1 MTPQTLEEQ
10 LTKYLTDVH
19 SIEEQAL
26 PQMKAAPDL
35 AGAPAAAEAFR
46 RHLPETQEHERLVRE
61 RLETRGASP
70 AKVKDLVGTLTGK
83 GFVAFA
89 ASQPDTPGKLVV
101 HAYSYEHMEEAAY
114 ALLSLLAERVGDAE
128 TLELAHWIEG
138 QEQAMAERLEALF
151 DDAAAASLREVGADD
166 LEEQL
171 DKYLADAHALE
182 EQAVQLLSKGPD
194 LAGATELASAYS
206 EHLTETEEH
215 RRLLEARLTARNAK
229 PSKLKD
235 AVLRIGAL
243 NWGGFFAAQPDTP
256 AKLCAFA
263 YAFEHL
269 EIGGYELLGRVAER
283 AGDPESAALAER
295 ILAEERG
302 AAQKLKALFPQA
314 LDASLRDQRLPAR

>member
-1 MTPQTLEEQ
+1 MTPETLEEQ

-19 SIEEQAL
+19 SIEQQAL

-35 AGAPAAAEAFR
+35 AGTPRAAEAFA
-46 RHLPETQEHERLVRE
+46 RHLPETEEHERLVRE
-61 RLETRGASP
+61 RLEARDASP
-70 AKVKDLVGTLTGK
+70 AKIKDLLGTLTGQ

-89 ASQPDTPGKLVV
+89 ASQPDTPGKLVA

-128 TLELAHWIEG
+128 TLEVAHRIER
-138 QEQAMAERLEALF
+138 QEQAMGERLETLF
-151 DDAAAASLREVGADD
+151 DDAVEASLRDLGADD
-166 LEEQL
+166 LGQQL

-182 EQAVQLLSKGPD
+182 EQALQLLRKGPD
-194 LAGATELASAYS
+194 LAGTGALAAAYS
-206 EHLTETEEH
+206 EHLGETEEH
-215 RRLLEARLTARNAK
+215 CRQLEERLAARGAK
-229 PSKLKD
+229 PNKLKD
-235 AVLRIGAL
+235 AVMRVGGL
-243 NWGGFFAAQPDTP
+243 NWGAFFGAQPDTP

-269 EIGGYELLGRVAER
+269 EIGGYELLKRVAER
-283 AGDPESAALAER
+283 AGDPESVQLAER

-302 AAQKLKALFPQA
+302 AAEKLKALFAQA